1 MKFKQSNFPV
11 RQRSSNSDPPFSAV
25 RLYAVAKIWAERKGP
40 KIKIKKKRK
49 FYTRALRGTERFLSY
64 LAHSPPGKG
73 KNK

>member
-1 MKFKQSNFPV
+1 MIQPLGRTVWRFLKK
-11 RQRSSNSDPPFSAV
+11 
-25 RLYAVAKIWAERKGP
+25 L